1 MTKIQL
7 ADFGWRYATRNA
19 PACENIS
26 FTVDSGERVLLLGA
40 SGVGK
45 STILRA
51 IAGVLGPDEGDISGS
66 VSIDGTPA
74 HQLRGVCGLLLQ
86 DPQNQIILERLGDD
100 VAFGMENLGVE
111 PQEIWPRV
119 AQALTSVGLDLP
131 LDHSTSA
138 LSGGQQ
144 QRLAL
149 AGILAMNPA
158 VIALDEP
165 TSQLDT
171 EGVTEVRRALEN
183 LSEHSDVPIIM
194 VEHRVD
200 QWWDFATRVIV
211 LGAHGVL
218 WDGPPSELPHE
229 TALGLAGEGIW
240 LPESIIPRELPLT
253 KRGKVGNLL
262 LSADSLRS
270 SYRTELPSCPPVSLQ
285 AHEGQI
291 IALVGANGSGKTATA
306 LTLAGLLEPQ
316 EGMLSATEELRGT
329 LSSDHPFKW
338 RSRDLLSRIGYVFQ
352 SPEHQFVSSRVLDEL
367 MLGLTASGV
376 SQHTAGA
383 QAHELAVRL
392 GLDQLLEAHPFTL
405 SGGQQRRLSVA
416 TVLATAPKVLIL
428 DEPTFGQDSR
438 TWRQLVDLLG
448 ELSEQG
454 HCVVVITHDRELVRV
469 AADSIV
475 EVGGVH
481 AQH

>member
-1 MTKIQL
+1 MTTIQVTE
-7 ADFGWRYATRNA
+7 FGWRYATRNA
-19 PACENIS
+19 PACHNIS
-26 FTVDSGERVLLLGA
+26 FTVESGERVLLLGA

-45 STILRA
+45 STLLKA

-74 HQLRGVCGLLLQ
+74 DQLRGVCGLLLQ
-86 DPQNQIILERLGDD
+86 DPQNQIILERVGDD
-100 VAFGMENLGVE
+100 VAFGMENLGVPPE
-111 PQEIWPRV
+111 EIWPQV
-119 AQALTSVGLDLP
+119 SEALTRVGLDMP

-165 TSQLDT
+165 TSQLDP
-171 EGVTEVRRALEN
+171 EGVEEVRRALEN
-183 LSEHSDVPIIM
+183 VREHSDVPIIM

-200 QWWDFATRVIV
+200 SWWDFATRVIV
-211 LGAHGVL
+211 LGPHGVL
-218 WDGPPSELPHE
+218 WDGSPSELPHE
-229 TALGLAGEGIW
+229 TALQLAGEGMW
-240 LPESIIPRELPLT
+240 LPESIIPRDSSPSKLR
-253 KRGKVGNLL
+253 KMGNLL
-262 LSADSLRS
+262 LRADSLRS
-270 SYRTELPSCPPVSLQ
+270 SYRSDLPSCPPVSLE

-291 IALVGANGSGKTATA
+291 IALIGANGSGKTATA

-316 EGMLSATEELRGT
+316 EGMLSATEELKGK

-338 RSRDLLSRIGYVFQ
+338 RSRELLSRMGYVFQ
-352 SPEHQFVSSRVLDEL
+352 SPEHQFVSSSVRDEL
-367 MLGLTASGV
+367 MLGLRASGV
-376 SQHTAGA
+376 SRDTAEEKA
-383 QAHELAVRL
+383 RELAARL
-392 GLDQLLEAHPFTL
+392 GLEELLDAHPFTL

-428 DEPTFGQDSR
+428 DEPTFGQDAR
-438 TWRQLVDLLG
+438 TWRQLLDLLR

-454 HCVVVITHDRELVRV
+454 HCVVVITHDEELVRV
-469 AADSIV
+469 AADVVI

>member
-1 MTKIQL
+1 MTNIQV
-7 ADFGWRYATRNA
+7 AEFGWRYATRKV
-19 PACENIS
+19 PACENVS
-26 FTVDSGERVLLLGA
+26 FTVESGERVLLLGA

-45 STILRA
+45 STLLKA

-86 DPQNQIILERLGDD
+86 DPQNQIILERVGDD
-100 VAFGMENLGVE
+100 VAFGMENLGFQPNVMW
-111 PQEIWPRV
+111 PQVRR
-119 AQALTSVGLDLP
+119 ALTSVGLDVP
-131 LDHSTSA
+131 LDYSTSA

-165 TSQLDT
+165 TSQLDPD
-171 EGVTEVRRALEN
+171 GVAEVRRALEN
-183 LSEHSDVPIIM
+183 VSNHSDVPIIM

-211 LGAHGVL
+211 IGAHGVL
-218 WDGPPSELPHE
+218 WDGNPSELPQD
-229 TALGLAGEGIW
+229 AAKGLAEQGIW
-240 LPESIIPRELPLT
+240 LPESIIPRDNSYS
-253 KRGKVGNLL
+253 KAGKMGNLL

-270 SYRTELPSCPPVSLQ
+270 SYRSDLSSCPPVSVK
-285 AHEGQI
+285 AYEGQI
-291 IALVGANGSGKTATA
+291 IALVGANGAGKTVTA
-306 LTLAGLLEPQ
+306 LTLSGLLTPQ
-316 EGMLSATEELRGT
+316 EGSLSATEELKGK
-329 LSSDHPFKW
+329 LSSHQPSNW
-338 RSRDLLSRIGYVFQ
+338 RSRELLSRMGYVFQ
-352 SPEHQFVSSRVLDEL
+352 SPEHQFVTSRVLDEL
-367 MLGLTASGV
+367 MLGLRASGA
-376 SQHTAGA
+376 SRETAEEKA
-383 QAHELAVRL
+383 RELATRL
-392 GLDQLLEAHPFTL
+392 GLDELLDAHPFTL

-428 DEPTFGQDSR
+428 DEPTFGQDAR
-438 TWRQLVDLLG
+438 TWRQLVDLLK

-454 HCVVVITHDRELVRV
+454 HCVVVITHDEELVRV
-469 AADSIV
+469 AADV
-475 EVGGVH
+475 VTEVGGVH

>member
-1 MTKIQL
+1 MTTIQV
-7 ADFGWRYATRNA
+7 ADLGWKFATRDA
-19 PACENIS
+19 PVFKNIS
-26 FTVDSGERVLLLGA
+26 FSVESGERVLLLGA

-45 STILRA
+45 STLLKA
-51 IAGVLGPDEGDISGS
+51 IAGVLGPDEGDLSGI
-66 VSIDGTPA
+66 VSIDGRPA

-86 DPQNQIILERLGDD
+86 DPQNQIILERVGDD
-100 VAFGMENLGVE
+100 VAFGMENLGVQ

-119 AQALTSVGLDLP
+119 RTALNDVGLDLP
-131 LDHSTSA
+131 CDHSTSA

-165 TSQLDT
+165 TSQLDPD
-171 EGVTEVRRALEN
+171 GVTEVRRALEN
-183 LSEHSDVPIIM
+183 VSEHSDVPIIM

-200 QWWDFATRVIV
+200 AWWDFATRVIV
-211 LGAHGVL
+211 LGSQGVL
-218 WDGPPSELPHE
+218 WDGSPSKLPHD
-229 TALGLAGEGIW
+229 TAVTLAQEGIW
-240 LPESIIPRELPLT
+240 LPESIIPRDLPLAQP
-253 KRGKVGNLL
+253 GKTGNLL
-262 LSADSLRS
+262 LSADSLGS
-270 SYRTELPSCPPVSLQ
+270 SYRKDLPTCSPVSLQ

-306 LTLAGLLEPQ
+306 LTMAGLLEPQ
-316 EGMLSATEELRGT
+316 AGKLSASDELTGK
-329 LSSDHPFKW
+329 LSSDQPVRW
-338 RSRDLLSRIGYVFQ
+338 RSRELLSRIGYVFQ

-367 MLGLTASGV
+367 MLGIKASGI
-376 SQHTAGA
+376 SQNKAEEMA
-383 QAHELAVRL
+383 RELATRL
-392 GLDQLLEAHPFTL
+392 GLDQLLDAHPFTL

-428 DEPTFGQDSR
+428 DEPTFGQDAR
-438 TWRQLVDLLG
+438 TWRHLVVMLR
-448 ELSEQG
+448 ELSERG
-454 HCVVVITHDRELVRV
+454 HCVLVITHDSELVRV
-469 AADSIV
+469 AADTVI